1 MLHANGT
8 SAILLLIFSL
18 LILVFIGT
26 ARRGR
31 QLYVRRIPGLGAI
44 DEAVGRATE
53 MGRPITYNCG
63 VGGLDIVMIQSI
75 AIAVHVVRLAARYMT
90 RVIVTLADSALY
102 AVADEAIREAYTTEG
117 RPELYNA
124 EDVRFLSGEQFAYAA
139 GVVGIIH
146 REQAA
151 SNFMFGYYYAES
163 LILAE
168 AGHEVG
174 AIQVAGT
181 VNTTQ
186 VPFFITSCDYT
197 IIGDEYYAAT
207 AYLSREPVL
216 LGSLIGQDYSKILI
230 LAVILLGVLVALLTT
245 LPIPGMD
252 AALGWYPRLFTPPK

>member
-1 MLHANGT
+1 MEHANRT
-8 SAILLLIFSL
+8 ASILLGLFCF
-18 LILVFIGT
+18 LILYYIAT

-31 QLYVRRIPGLGAI
+31 QLFVRRIPGLSAI

-53 MGRPITYNCG
+53 MGRAITYNCG
-63 VGGLDIVMIQSI
+63 VGGLDIVMLQSV
-75 AIAVHVVRLAARYMT
+75 AIAVHVIRLAARYMT

-151 SNFMFGYYYAES
+151 SNFMFGFFFAES

-168 AGHEVG
+168 
-174 AIQVAGT
+174 
-181 VNTTQ
+181 
-186 VPFFITSCDYT
+186 
-197 IIGDEYYAAT
+197 
-207 AYLSREPVL
+207 
-216 LGSLIGQDYSKILI
+216 
-230 LAVILLGVLVALLTT
+230 
-245 LPIPGMD
+245 
-252 AALGWYPRLFTPPK
+252 

>member
-1 MLHANGT
+1 ML
-8 SAILLLIFSL
+8 
-18 LILVFIGT
+18 LVISGLVLYFIQS

-31 QLYVRRIPGLGAI
+31 QLFVRRIPGLGAI

-63 VGGLDIVMIQSI
+63 VGAVDIVMIQSV

-90 RVIVTLADSALY
+90 RVIMTLADSALY
-102 AVADEAIREAYTTEG
+102 AIADEAVREAYAAEG

-124 EDVRFLSGEQFAYAA
+124 EDVRFLSDSQFAYAA

-146 REQAA
+146 REQVA

-181 VNTTQ
+181 TKTTQ

-216 LGSLIGQDYSKILI
+216 LGSLIGQDYGKILI
-230 LAVILLGVLVALLTT
+230 LVIILVGALAALLSATH
-245 LPIPGMD
+245 LPFVAD
-252 AALGWYPRLFTPPK
+252 ALSWFPKLFEPPKG

>member
-1 MLHANGT
+1 MEHANAT
-8 SAILLLIFSL
+8 VRVLLGIFCF
-18 LILVFIGT
+18 LILFFIST

-63 VGGLDIVMIQSI
+63 VEELDIVMLQSV

-90 RVIVTLADSALY
+90 RVILTLANSPLY
-102 AVADEAIREAYTTEG
+102 AVADEAIREAYATEG
-117 RPELYNA
+117 RPELYSA
-124 EDVRFLSGEQFAYAA
+124 EDIRFLSPRQFAYAA

-146 REQAA
+146 REQVA
-151 SNFMFGYYYAES
+151 SNFMFGYFYAES

-181 VNTTQ
+181 VSTTQ
-186 VPFFITSCDYT
+186 VPFFVVSCDYT

-230 LAVILLGVLVALLTT
+230 LAIVLFGALIALLSA
-245 LPIPGMD
+245 LGIPGID
-252 AALGWYPRLFTPPK
+252 AALGWYPKLFTPG

>member
-1 MLHANGT
+1 MEHANAT
-8 SAILLLIFSL
+8 VTVLLLLFCG
-18 LILVFIGT
+18 LILYFIQT

-63 VGGLDIVMIQSI
+63 VGELDIVMIQSV

-90 RVIVTLADSALY
+90 RVIMTLADSALY
-102 AVADEAIREAYTTEG
+102 AVADEAIREAYAAEG
-117 RPELYNA
+117 RPELYSA
-124 EDVRFLSGEQFAYAA
+124 EDIRFLSNRQFAYAA

-146 REQAA
+146 REQVA
-151 SNFMFGYYYAES
+151 SNFMFGYYFAES

-181 VNTTQ
+181 TKTTQ

-216 LGSLIGQDYSKILI
+216 LGSLIGQDYGKILI
-230 LAVILLGVLVALLTT
+230 LSIILLGVLVALLTA
-245 LPIPGMD
+245 LPIPGLD
-252 AALGWYPRLFTPPK
+252 DALGWYPKLFEASG